1 MLTDIFKGG
10 RGKGDDITPSHSKIH
25 ALTPLL
31 SVSTLT
37 SSFSAALFPPKNK
50 CDTILT
56 LLSVSPKNMACLI
69 TPGRLVTP
77 SRWSHHFFPKTRMP
91 SPRAGLVVSIPCFLL
106 SFCIARA
113 TKAIGSLS
121 LGWSLLHHQAWVHL
135 GRPLAEGLLTHQAG
149 PEATTFSLQGR
160 KPDHTRV
167 VQGKPHSHRQQPT

>member
-10 RGKGDDITPSHSKIH
+10 WGKGDDITPSHSKIH

-91 SPRAGLVVSIPCFLL
+91 SPRGRFGCKYPMLSPFFLHCQSYQGYWQSIPGMELTPPPGL
-106 SFCIARA
+106 GTLRKA
-113 TKAIGSLS
+113 TC
-121 LGWSLLHHQAWVHL
+121 
-135 GRPLAEGLLTHQAG
+135 
-149 PEATTFSLQGR
+149 
-160 KPDHTRV
+160 
-167 VQGKPHSHRQQPT
+167 